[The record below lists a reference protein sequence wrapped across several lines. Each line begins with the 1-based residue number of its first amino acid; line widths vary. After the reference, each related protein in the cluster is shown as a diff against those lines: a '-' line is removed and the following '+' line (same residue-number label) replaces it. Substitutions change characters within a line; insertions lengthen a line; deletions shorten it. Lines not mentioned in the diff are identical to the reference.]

1 MPELPEVETV
11 RRVLKKKII
20 GKTIKKIDVYYKGII
35 ESNYNDFINN
45 IINQKFI
52 DIDRR
57 GKYLIFELNDYY
69 LVSHLRMEGKF
80 FLKDKSE
87 PVEKHEHVI
96 FYLDDITL
104 RYHDTRKFGKM
115 DLVTKDKLFTDTPLC
130 NIGIDA
136 NSDELTVDYLKKKIL
151 RNKPIKSLLL
161 EQDVIAGIGNIY
173 ADEILFAS
181 RINPET
187 PGSKLNDK
195 DLENIII
202 NSKKILDKSIE
213 FGGTTIR
220 SYTSSLGVIGHNQ
233 DNLMVHKRE
242 GEECFICKSKIIKTK
257 VGGRGTYYCPKCQKV
272 KK

>member
-136 NSDELTVDYLKKKIL
+136 NSD
-151 RNKPIKSLLL
+151 
-161 EQDVIAGIGNIY
+161 
-173 ADEILFAS
+173 
-181 RINPET
+181 
-187 PGSKLNDK
+187 
-195 DLENIII
+195 
-202 NSKKILDKSIE
+202 
-213 FGGTTIR
+213 
-220 SYTSSLGVIGHNQ
+220 
-233 DNLMVHKRE
+233 
-242 GEECFICKSKIIKTK
+242 
-257 VGGRGTYYCPKCQKV
+257 
-272 KK
+272 

>member
-1 MPELPEVETV
+1 M
-11 RRVLKKKII
+11 KK
-20 GKTIKKIDVYYKGII
+20 
-35 ESNYNDFINN
+35 
-45 IINQKFI
+45 
-52 DIDRR
+52 R
-57 GKYLIFELNDYY
+57 
-69 LVSHLRMEGKF
+69 
-80 FLKDKSE
+80 
-87 PVEKHEHVI
+87 
-96 FYLDDITL
+96 
-104 RYHDTRKFGKM
+104 
-115 DLVTKDKLFTDTPLC
+115 
-130 NIGIDA
+130 
-136 NSDELTVDYLKKKIL
+136 IL

-272 KK
+272 KKWLKVFIKKPSFHQTMDIL